1 MFKMHCDR
9 CGRIIKQVTGPEAKT
24 ISLDGDVTCKACKTS
39 DEKLDKAIEKLRRDW
54 ERKINSLVVSAK
66 KDIEKLQS
74 E

>member
-24 ISLDGDVTCKACKTS
+24 ISLDGDVICKACKGS
-39 DEKLDKAIEKLRRDW
+39 DEKLDRAIAKLKLSW
-54 ERKINSLVVSAK
+54 ERKINSLVASAK
-66 KDIEKLQS
+66 KDVEKMQS